1 MEFPSTQATL
11 HTLPNGLKVILDP
24 DLSGNAAP
32 VISTQI
38 WVETGS
44 IHEGEYMGA
53 GLSHLLE
60 HMVFKGTKSFSGE
73 ELSQTVQAAGGQW
86 NAYTTFDRTVYY
98 IDGPSESAETFL
110 KALTEMVFTPTF
122 PEDEYEKEKDVI
134 RREIDMGL
142 DDPDGRASR
151 LLFSTALAN
160 DGRSQP
166 VIGHLELF
174 NLVTHE
180 IMTGY
185 HASRYTT
192 ENAFVSISGDFQVE
206 EMLETLKT
214 LTAEVPRSFLKPVS
228 PSYESTQLG
237 KRVASENFA
246 VPVTK
251 LNMAWQTVG
260 LEHPDGA
267 VLDLLSTILGG
278 GRSSRL
284 YQSIREKQNLC
295 LHIGS
300 WSWVT
305 QTSPGLFS
313 ISAEVETDKVDALI
327 YAIHQEIETLT
338 HAQLDAELA
347 KAKRQCLSS
356 QFRTL
361 TTASG
366 RASDLAS
373 NFHESRNLNFT
384 ADYLKTINEVNE
396 ADIRRVCMEYL
407 IADDKLTVTTLNPE
421 TTEQIEAPNISTQK
435 QRDIS
440 TATLSNGLTL
450 LLCPDRRTPT
460 VSIRS
465 AIRAG
470 LPSETIATAGVS
482 SLLSTLLSKGTK
494 ERSGEEMATSL
505 ESLGASIS
513 AAGGNN
519 TSLVSASCLTPD
531 TETVLDLFAET
542 FTSPALHQENI
553 DHERQ
558 VQLTALLEQDEDPVS
573 LAFRTLKESLFCKQG
588 YGING
593 VGNTES
599 LDKMSRLGL
608 YAHHSLYYN
617 SANSAVAIF
626 GDIEPDEITKLAE
639 KHLSRIP
646 SGERYAYP
654 EQKFNQGEE
663 INLTLDKQQAIITL
677 GYEGAQVGHEHQYSL
692 DLLHAWCADMA
703 GPLFTRIREELGLAY
718 FCSATQF
725 HGANSGF
732 FGFYL
737 GTSPDQ
743 LDLAQKELGN
753 TIDDIVTKG
762 IDAKTLESV
771 KTSWLAKQA
780 LTNQSNAAMAQL
792 CAIDSVLDLS
802 PLNHRL
808 TAEKIKQVTIS
819 DIKQAAEHFFTAKP
833 TTVIVKP

>member
-11 HTLPNGLKVILDP
+11 HTLPNGLKIILDP

-38 WVETGS
+38 WVGTGS

-73 ELSQTVQAAGGQW
+73 ELSQAVQAAGGQW

-98 IDGPSESAETFL
+98 IDGPAESAETFL
-110 KALTEMVFTPTF
+110 KALTEMVFHPTF

-142 DDPDGRASR
+142 DDPDGRSSR
-151 LLFSTALAN
+151 LLFSTALAD

-206 EMLETLKT
+206 EMLEILKN
-214 LTAEVPRSFLKPVS
+214 LTEDVPRSFLKPVN
-228 PSYESTQLG
+228 PSHESTQLG
-237 KRVASENFA
+237 KRIASESFA

-260 LEHPDGA
+260 LDHPDGA
-267 VLDLLSTILGG
+267 ALDLLSTILGG

-284 YQSIREKQNLC
+284 YQNIREKQNLC

-305 QTSPGLFS
+305 QLSPGLFS
-313 ISAEVETDKVDALI
+313 ISAEVESDKVDALI
-327 YAIHQEIETLT
+327 SAIHQEIEALT
-338 HAQLDAELA
+338 QAPLDAELV

-356 QFRTL
+356 QFNTL
-361 TTASG
+361 TTAAG

-384 ADYLKTINEVNE
+384 ADYLKKINAINE
-396 ADIRRVCMEYL
+396 ADIRRVCTDFLLGE
-407 IADDKLTVTTLNPE
+407 DNLTITTINPE
-421 TTEQIEAPNISTQK
+421 KSEEIEAPNISTKK
-435 QRDIS
+435 QREIS
-440 TATLSNGLTL
+440 SVTLSNGLKL
-450 LLCPDRRTPT
+450 LLCPDDRTPT
-460 VSIRS
+460 ISIRS

-470 LPSETIATAGVS
+470 LPSESIATAGVS
-482 SLLSTLLSKGTK
+482 TLLSTLLSKGST
-494 ERSGEEMATSL
+494 ERTGEQMATKL
-505 ESLGASIS
+505 ESLGANIS
-513 AAGGNN
+513 ASGGNN

-531 TETVLDLFAET
+531 LETVLDLFAET

-553 DHERQ
+553 DHEKQ

-573 LAFRTLKESLFCKQG
+573 LAFRSLKESLFSQQG
-588 YGING
+588 YGINSA
-593 VGNTES
+593 GNKKS
-599 LDKMSRLGL
+599 LGEMSRRDLH
-608 YAHHSLYYN
+608 AHHSLYYN

-626 GDIEPDEITKLAE
+626 GDIEPTEITELAE

-646 SGERYAYP
+646 TGERYAYP

-663 INLTLDKQQAIITL
+663 INLTLDKQQAILTL
-677 GYEGAQVGHEHQYSL
+677 GYQGAEVGHEHQYSL

-743 LDLAQKELGN
+743 IDLAQTELNN
-753 TIDDIVTKG
+753 TIEDIVTKG
-762 IDAKTLESV
+762 IDQKTLESV

-792 CAIDSVLDLS
+792 CAIDTVLDLS

-808 TAEKIKQVTIS
+808 TAEKIKQVTTS
-819 DIKQAAEHFFTAKP
+819 DIKQAAEHFFSAKP